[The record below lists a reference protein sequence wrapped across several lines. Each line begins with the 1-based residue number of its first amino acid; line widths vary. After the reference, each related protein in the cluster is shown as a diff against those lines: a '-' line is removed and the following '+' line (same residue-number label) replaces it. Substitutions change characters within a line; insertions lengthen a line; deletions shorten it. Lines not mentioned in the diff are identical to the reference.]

1 MSVIQSLVFD
11 LIAALW
17 IAILF
22 FVFFFWLPEQF
33 FARAIAPDN
42 RIVSTGTRMTLITV
56 AAVLS
61 LSALHLFNWLTLVL
75 FYALCFLA
83 IASIQTRQNPLAT
96 IKLTLQGLA
105 FVVLDL
111 LDRGL
116 SPELYKKAHQS
127 WRLGQRQL
135 NRFFET
141 IRIVINKN
149 KLTFLALAVI
159 LTLAILLRF
168 EYPLQE
174 MRFTHSDRYSTLLAT
189 RQLIAGER
197 AQVNYVPVL
206 PAIAAVISLLGGID
220 AMQVVRFLCPLWGLL
235 LVLSV
240 GYNVR
245 SLTQNT
251 TAALIAT
258 LGLGAYLFT
267 WTGKLPELPDW
278 WQQWLSIITQNL
290 NASLV
295 RQWAGGELEIGA
307 TFLLVAI
314 ALWGHKQTAWID
326 SICSLAIVTLTA
338 PILLILAGIGAIG
351 LIGGRR
357 FAFTSVAIA
366 WVALGLLAATPEHQ
380 WGWERS
386 FLLTLPVGLSLLC
399 ALLSLFIISLLS
411 VLLGRWSEI
420 VCLLIVFALSINFLL
435 PLPPKIDYLEY
446 EIAARKTLELRSR
459 FPIKSWVIAAPVEQL
474 AESYGAGWYEDLA
487 MFVQKYAN
495 KVGDRDF
502 QFSYSVPHLF
512 VFVEKKPFVTSL
524 ITTQDIPNSLLSD
537 PTYRYYRS
545 TAGRASL
552 QYEALQMCE
561 TYRRIHADSTS
572 IDYED
577 EEIRIYHFAI
587 APQNS

>member
-1 MSVIQSLVFD
+1 VSVIQSLFLD

-17 IAILF
+17 IAI
-22 FVFFFWLPEQF
+22 VFATLFFWLPEQF
-33 FARAIAPDN
+33 FSRAIAPDN
-42 RIVSTGTRMTLITV
+42 RTLGTGTRMTLMTV

-61 LSALHLFNWLTLVL
+61 LSTLHLFNWLTLVL
-75 FYALCFLA
+75 FYGVCFLA
-83 IASIQTRQNPLAT
+83 NASLQTRQNPLAT
-96 IKLTLQGLA
+96 IKLTLQRLA
-105 FVVLDL
+105 FIVLDL

-116 SPELYKKAHQS
+116 SPELYKKARQS

-135 NRFFET
+135 KVILKT
-141 IRIVINKN
+141 IRIAINNN

-159 LTLAILLRF
+159 LTFAILSRL

-174 MRFTHSDRYSTLLAT
+174 MRFTHSDRYGTLLAT
-189 RQLIAGER
+189 RQLIAGEQ

-206 PAIAAVISLLGGID
+206 PAIAAVISLLGGVD

-251 TAALIAT
+251 SAALIAT
-258 LGLGAYLFT
+258 FSLGAYLFT
-267 WTGKLPELPDW
+267 WSGKLPELPDW
-278 WQQWLSIITQNL
+278 WQQWLGIITQNL
-290 NASLV
+290 NASLI

-314 ALWGHKQTAWID
+314 ALWGNQKQSAWID

-338 PILLILAGIGAIG
+338 PILLILAGIGAVG

-357 FAFTSVAIA
+357 FAFTLVAIA

-380 WGWERS
+380 GGWERS
-386 FLLTLPVGLSLLC
+386 FLLTLPVGLSLLG
-399 ALLSLFIISLLS
+399 ALLSLFAISLLG
-411 VLLGRWSEI
+411 VLLGRWSEV
-420 VCLLIVFALSINFLL
+420 VCLLLVFAISINFLL

-459 FPIKSWVIAAPVEQL
+459 FPIKSWVIAAPLEQL
-474 AESYGAGWYEDLA
+474 AESYGAGWHEDLA
-487 MFVQKYAN
+487 MFVQKYVD
-495 KVGDRDF
+495 KVGERDF

-524 ITTQDIPNSLLSD
+524 ITSQDIPNSLLDD

-561 TYRRIHADSTS
+561 TYRRLHADTTS

-577 EEIRIYHFAI
+577 EELRIYHFAI
-587 APQNS
+587 AK